1 MALVRAAFQPGVG
14 VGSEICGVLVVR
26 PMRHP
31 MRHPIRH
38 PARNAVIQRRGQT
51 ETAITVQHMFLEAG
65 VVQIK
70 IVSVPDKNG
79 RVVQIFSS
87 QSRTAARV
95 ERPQPVRQPM
105 RQPMRHPVVGRTAE
119 RARPPWPVAIP

>member
-1 MALVRAAFQPGVG
+1 MALVRAAFRPGVG

-31 MRHPIRH
+31 IRH
-38 PARNAVIQRRGQT
+38 PARNAVIQRHGQT

-70 IVSVPDKNG
+70 ILSVPDKNG
-79 RVVQIFSS
+79 RVVQVFSS

-95 ERPQPVRQPM
+95 ERPQPV